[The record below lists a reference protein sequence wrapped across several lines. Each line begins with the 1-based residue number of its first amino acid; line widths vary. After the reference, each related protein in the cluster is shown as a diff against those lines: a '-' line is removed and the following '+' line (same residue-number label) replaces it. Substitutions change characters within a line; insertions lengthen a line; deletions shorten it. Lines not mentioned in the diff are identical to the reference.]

1 MLDKKTLQTIIDF
14 NQQNHLLQKNGS
26 LFVKGDITISTLDF
40 IYGNNNFLI
49 VYDYDIE
56 NEVIICKDKNNTEI
70 EYQIYELVNGSQF
83 STLQKNQFKN
93 QISDDIDEEIN
104 DIS

>member
-14 NQQNHLLQKNGS
+14 NQQNHLLQTNGS
-26 LFVKGDITISTLDF
+26 LFAKGDITISTLDF

-49 VYDYDIE
+49 IYDIKD
-56 NEVIICKDKNNTEI
+56 EVIICKDKDNTEI
-70 EYQIYELVNGSQF
+70 EYQIYELVNGVQF
-83 STLQKNQFKN
+83 YTLQTNQFKN
-93 QISDDIDEEIN
+93 QTSDDIDEAIN